1 MNRFER
7 ASRTT
12 RRRSTVRAAGVLLL
26 VAVLAGAAGGCSTT
40 RGLSSTYRDPEI
52 DLSLVQTVAVLPFV
66 NLTADDKAGERVR
79 DVFSTMMQATGAVY
93 VVPPGEVAKALG
105 RTRTA
110 SGSDPSPE
118 EITAI
123 GSSVKADV
131 VVTGVVREYGQVRSG
146 NSTANTIALSVK
158 IFATES
164 GKVIWSGAST
174 AGGVTASDRFF
185 GGGGEPMELV
195 TEDALTDLIDQIFQQ

>member
-1 MNRFER
+1 MNRNES

-12 RRRSTVRAAGVLLL
+12 RPRRRLRAAAALLL
-26 VAVLAGAAGGCSTT
+26 VAALVGAAGGCGTT
-40 RGLSSTYRDPEI
+40 RGLGSTYQDPEI
-52 DLSLVQTVAVLPFV
+52 DLSLVQTVAVLPFA

-105 RTRTA
+105 RTRVGR
-110 SGSDPSPE
+110 SEEPSPE
-118 EITAI
+118 EVTAV
-123 GSSVKADV
+123 GTAVKADV

-146 NSTANTIALSVK
+146 NSTANAIALSVK

-164 GKVIWSGAST
+164 GKVIWSGSST

-195 TEDALTDLIDQIFQQ
+195 TEDALSDLIDRIFD

>member
-1 MNRFER
+1 MNRRER

-12 RRRSTVRAAGVLLL
+12 RRRSTARDAAAILL
-26 VAVLAGAAGGCSTT
+26 VAVLAGAAGGCGTT
-40 RGLSSTYRDPEI
+40 RGLGSTYQDPEI
-52 DLSLVQTVAVLPFV
+52 DLSLVQTVAVLPFA

-105 RTRTA
+105 RTRV
-110 SGSDPSPE
+110 GSANEPAPDE
-118 EITAI
+118 VIAV
-123 GSSVKADV
+123 GSAVKADV

-146 NSTANTIALSVK
+146 NSTANAIALSVK

-185 GGGGEPMELV
+185 GGGGDPMELV
-195 TEDALTDLIDQIFQQ
+195 TEDALRDLIDRIYD

>member
-1 MNRFER
+1 MNRIER

-12 RRRSTVRAAGVLLL
+12 RRRTTVRAAGVILV

-40 RGLSSTYRDPEI
+40 RGLSSTYKDPEI
-52 DLSLVQTVAVLPFV
+52 DLSLVQTVAVLPFA

-93 VVPPGEVAKALG
+93 VVPPGEVAKAVG
-105 RTRTA
+105 RARTGNA
-110 SGSDPSPE
+110 NEPSPE
-118 EITAI
+118 EVTAI
-123 GSSVKADV
+123 GSALKADV

-146 NSTANTIALSVK
+146 NSTANAIAVSVK

-164 GKVIWSGAST
+164 GKVVWSGAST

-195 TEDALTDLIDQIFQQ
+195 TEDALTDLIDQIFD

>member
-1 MNRFER
+1 MNRRER

-12 RRRSTVRAAGVLLL
+12 RRRSTVRDAVAILL
-26 VAVLAGAAGGCSTT
+26 VAALAGAAGGCGTT
-40 RGLSSTYRDPEI
+40 RGLGSTYQDPEI
-52 DLSLVQTVAVLPFV
+52 DLSLVQTVAVLPFA

-105 RTRTA
+105 RTRV
-110 SGSDPSPE
+110 GSANEPAPDE
-118 EITAI
+118 VIAV
-123 GSSVKADV
+123 GSAVKADV

-146 NSTANTIALSVK
+146 NSTANAIALSVK

-185 GGGGEPMELV
+185 GGGESRWNWSRR
-195 TEDALTDLIDQIFQQ
+195 TRFRT

>member
-1 MNRFER
+1 MDCNER
-7 ASRTT
+7 TSRTT
-12 RRRSTVRAAGVLLL
+12 RRRSALREATAILI
-26 VAVLAGAAGGCSTT
+26 VAMLAGATAGCGTT
-40 RGLSSTYRDPEI
+40 RGLNSTYQDPAI
-52 DLSLVQTVAVLPFV
+52 DLSLVQTVAVLPFA
-66 NLTADDKAGERVR
+66 NLSADDKAGERVR

-93 VVPPGEVAKALG
+93 VVPPGEVAKAVG
-105 RTRTA
+105 RARA
-110 SGSDPSPE
+110 GSGSEPAPE
-118 EITAI
+118 EIIAI

-146 NSTANTIALSVK
+146 NSTANAIALSVK

-195 TEDALTDLIDQIFQQ
+195 TEDALSDLIDRIFE